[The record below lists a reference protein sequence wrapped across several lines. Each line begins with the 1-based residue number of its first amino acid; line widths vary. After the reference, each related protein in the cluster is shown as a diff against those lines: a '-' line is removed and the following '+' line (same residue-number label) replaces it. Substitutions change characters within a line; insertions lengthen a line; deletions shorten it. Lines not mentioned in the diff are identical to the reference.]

1 MGKEEDRMKDQSA
14 RAITKARKL
23 ENTKKGGGVNETLFF
38 RAFVTGSWVFILYA
52 VSCILC
58 LNADNCFRRMTGNG

>member
-23 ENTKKGGGVNETLFF
+23 ENTKKGRGANETLCF
-38 RAFVTGSWVFILYA
+38 RVFGMGSQVFILYA
-52 VSCILC
+52 VSCL
-58 LNADNCFRRMTGNG
+58 LSPVFLV